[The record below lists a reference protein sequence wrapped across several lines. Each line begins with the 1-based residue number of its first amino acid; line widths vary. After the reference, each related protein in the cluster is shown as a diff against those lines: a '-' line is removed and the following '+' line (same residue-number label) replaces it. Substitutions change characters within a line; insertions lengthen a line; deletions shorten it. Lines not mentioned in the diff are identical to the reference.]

1 MNDLILNRVR
11 VPPPPLP
18 PHFPNFPQLC
28 GAVIHDM
35 NSWLPLSL
43 TWQDYC
49 PYNLQLVTIRGVN
62 CNNSPSVLGQSEKK
76 VSSMYN
82 NVTTS
87 ILTFIWHNL
96 VPRVL
101 FYPCFCRS
109 AGMGRRGPGNEV
121 TFNIQLFK
129 TYLNDHDSNLERSW
143 SNRAEKN
150 ARRACKV
157 YPKIPIKYR
166 NTTIWTLI

>member
-11 VPPPPLP
+11 VPPPP
-18 PHFPNFPQLC
+18 PHFPNFPQC
-28 GAVIHDM
+28 
-35 NSWLPLSL
+35 
-43 TWQDYC
+43 TF
-49 PYNLQLVTIRGVN
+49 NLQLVIIRGVD

-76 VSSMYN
+76 VSSTYN

-101 FYPCFCRS
+101 FYPCFYRS
-109 AGMGRRGPGNEV
+109 ARMGRRGPGNEV

-129 TYLNDHDSNLERSW
+129 TYLNDHYSNQERSW
-143 SNRAEKN
+143 SNRAEKK

-157 YPKIPIKYR
+157 YAKIPIKYR
-166 NTTIWTLI
+166 TTTIWTLI

>member
-11 VPPPPLP
+11 VPPP

-49 PYNLQLVTIRGVN
+49 TYNLQLVTIRGVN

-101 FYPCFCRS
+101 FYPCFYRS
-109 AGMGRRGPGNEV
+109 AGMGRRGPGN
-121 TFNIQLFK
+121 IQLFK
-129 TYLNDHDSNLERSW
+129 TYLNDHNSNQERSW